1 MKKLFSKIILAVA
14 AIGFFTACSDVPEPY
29 NIKTEEEEEGV
40 YVSETFASD
49 LGNFTVF
56 TEEGYS
62 WTQSYSS
69 AYISGYQNQENKATK
84 TWLISESFDLSN
96 ATSVYA
102 SFQYI
107 YRYARSTTEEKVLVS
122 ANYDGEDPTT
132 ATWYELNVNLVEGS
146 DWSTWSTAEVNL
158 PAEVIGQSNV
168 VIALYY
174 MATTKE
180 ASTWEVKNLVVRDGT
195 ATEQEDK
202 PTTVTGE
209 PSGSGT
215 AADPY
220 NVAAALELI
229 NNGTYTS
236 DKVYVKGKISSVKE
250 ISTSY
255 GNATYYISDDGSA
268 SNQLTIYRGYDL
280 NGAKFTSED
289 ALAAGDSVVVYGQL
303 TLYGS
308 TPEMT
313 QGNQL
318 YYHNGQGG
326 SDPDTPLAAGEYINE
341 AFSSDFGVF
350 SAYTETGNDWQIKYT
365 TAYNSGYQNKT
376 NTATKAWL
384 IASPIDLSNVKE
396 VCCTFDYIYRY
407 ARTSCKEQVLVTSNY
422 TGDPTTTTWTALS
435 ITLTEGSDYTTF
447 YNASANLPSSVIGK
461 SNVVVAIY
469 YEAPATEASTIEIKN
484 FVVKDGSVEGGSSTG
499 GEETTTL
506 GTYDNP
512 FTVAQAQAAYTAGTT
527 GNTYVK
533 AYIVGYVDGNAY
545 ETGATFA
552 VPSEAQTEILLADNA
567 SETTATNCLPVQLPK
582 GDIRDGLELY
592 AHQSYLG
599 QEVLLYGSLT
609 SYFKVAGIKSTSYAE
624 INGTTIGTKP
634 E

>member
-289 ALAAGDSVVVYGQL
+289 ALASRRL
-303 TLYGS
+303 
-308 TPEMT
+308 
-313 QGNQL
+313 
-318 YYHNGQGG
+318 
-326 SDPDTPLAAGEYINE
+326 
-341 AFSSDFGVF
+341 
-350 SAYTETGNDWQIKYT
+350 
-365 TAYNSGYQNKT
+365 
-376 NTATKAWL
+376 
-384 IASPIDLSNVKE
+384 
-396 VCCTFDYIYRY
+396 
-407 ARTSCKEQVLVTSNY
+407 RT
-422 TGDPTTTTWTALS
+422 
-435 ITLTEGSDYTTF
+435 
-447 YNASANLPSSVIGK
+447 
-461 SNVVVAIY
+461 
-469 YEAPATEASTIEIKN
+469 
-484 FVVKDGSVEGGSSTG
+484 
-499 GEETTTL
+499 
-506 GTYDNP
+506 
-512 FTVAQAQAAYTAGTT
+512 
-527 GNTYVK
+527 
-533 AYIVGYVDGNAY
+533 
-545 ETGATFA
+545 
-552 VPSEAQTEILLADNA
+552 
-567 SETTATNCLPVQLPK
+567 
-582 GDIRDGLELY
+582 
-592 AHQSYLG
+592 
-599 QEVLLYGSLT
+599 
-609 SYFKVAGIKSTSYAE
+609 
-624 INGTTIGTKP
+624 
-634 E
+634 